1 MKISELSKDY
11 TKEMQEAART
21 VDARADDPQADLWA
35 EIEDHI
41 NRDAERVKVAI
52 AARPLRK

>member
-21 VDARADDPQADLWA
+21 VDARADDPNEELWA
-35 EIEDHI
+35 EVQDHV
-41 NRDAERVKVAI
+41 NREAEKDKVAI